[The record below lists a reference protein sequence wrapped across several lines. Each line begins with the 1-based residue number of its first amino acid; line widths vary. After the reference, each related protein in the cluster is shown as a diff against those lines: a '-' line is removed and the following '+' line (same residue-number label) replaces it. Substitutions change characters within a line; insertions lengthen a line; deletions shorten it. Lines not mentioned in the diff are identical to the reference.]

1 MNSVRG
7 RFSSCVSAG
16 IGLWFAGFLGVSAF
30 AQPVESSQQ
39 PKAEATTL
47 QFRREAY
54 NPAVLHL
61 RFTPAKGKTTS
72 EQADAF
78 LDLTLIPSSGNVE
91 GFRVELSTTVFR
103 DQLRQLYMQ
112 LSRLEPLNVEDPKSP
127 TRQLYSLLFSNLT
140 DVLAKEKVS
149 TLLIAADRGLQAVP
163 FAALSNGQN
172 YFGEKYAFSITPS
185 LALTDFNAKSVS
197 DERLLALGASEFEG
211 LAALPLVPQEL
222 ARIAE
227 DDKKDKFLNSEF
239 TPSTFLEKAG
249 SSQYDK
255 LHVATHAE
263 FKPGGPDASQLHSG
277 AGPLSMKE
285 LSKLRE
291 KRQGVPLDLVV
302 FSACRTALGDA
313 DAELGFSGL
322 ALQAG
327 ARSAV
332 GTLWYVDDVVTSAYF
347 VQMYR
352 FLEQGVP
359 KAEAMQLTRQ
369 AFIDGLVRLSGDEV
383 IGVDGSP
390 LLRELSPSQRRRV
403 SNGVANPFFWA
414 GIELMGAPW

>member
-16 IGLWFAGFLGVSAF
+16 IGLWFAGFLGVPAF
-30 AQPVESSQQ
+30 AQPVKSPQQ
-39 PKAEATTL
+39 PTGEATTL
-47 QFRREAY
+47 QFRREDY

-91 GFRVELSTTVFR
+91 GFRVELSTEVFR
-103 DQLRQLYMQ
+103 DQLRKLYMQ
-112 LSRLEPLNVEDPKSP
+112 LSRLEPLNFEDPKSP
-127 TRQLYSLLFSNLT
+127 TRQLYSLLFENLT
-140 DVLAKEKVS
+140 DVLIKEKVS

-172 YFGEKYAFSITPS
+172 YFGEKFAFSITPS
-185 LALTDFNAKSVS
+185 LALTDFSAKSVS

-263 FKPGGPDASQLHSG
+263 FKPGGPEASQLHSG

-383 IGVDGSP
+383 LGVDGSP

-403 SNGVANPFFWA
+403 SNGVGNPFFWA